1 MVGGEFPL
9 IRLLHDYRQK
19 VRQNRHRLDILEDPV
34 SDFGARPDEQRCA
47 VLFRVRDLEV
57 RAARFDVEIAPGEI
71 DFLYEELRQIG
82 PLKAGGKAE
91 LVTGALGEIRVTGHL
106 SVTMDAACDRC
117 LEDAQFP
124 VDADFTLY
132 YRPVVEGYGDEKEI
146 DSGEAEMG
154 FYEGEGL
161 ELNDVL
167 REQVLLALPMQ
178 RVCRE
183 DCKGICPECGQNRNQ
198 NECHCRTV
206 SADDRWAALKQLK

>member
-1 MVGGEFPL
+1 
-9 IRLLHDYRQK
+9 
-19 VRQNRHRLDILEDPV
+19 
-34 SDFGARPDEQRCA
+34 

-57 RAARFDVEIAPGEI
+57 RAARFDVEIPPGAI
-71 DFLYEELRQIG
+71 NYLDEELHQIG

-91 LVTGALGEIRVTGHL
+91 LVTGALGEIKVTGHL

-117 LEDAQFP
+117 LEKAACP
-124 VDADFTLY
+124 IDADFMLY
-132 YRPVVEGYGDEKEI
+132 YRPVAEGYGDEKEI
-146 DSGEAEMG
+146 DTGEAEMG

-198 NECHCRTV
+198 HECHCQTV
-206 SADDRWAALKQLK
+206 SGDDRWAALKQLK